1 MNHFT
6 PVDTLDGTLYLR
18 AVSPGDLSNSIHFLE
33 PVTGLE
39 TNGQPMTPP
48 GFDKEYGLFLTIDA
62 TAINNPDNSS
72 VNHYTSLNV
81 TLWADP
87 KNNDGTP
94 SVSENSD
101 PAFSNGMTNDIVLA
115 TGTMVSGSMSFD
127 PTTMLRHAD
136 LVESLT
142 PTLDGTI
149 LLHGS
154 IKPGDLLE
162 EKTTAPPET
171 FNAYPQSNGGLIT
184 TVSGGTVQITLS
196 DPNGDPDT
204 FQLPN
209 LPSDF
214 FQHSVLKFI
223 HHRG

>member
-18 AVSPGDLSNSIHFLE
+18 SVIQPDLSNSVHFLE
-33 PVTGLE
+33 PVTGFE
-39 TNGQPMTPP
+39 SNGHPITPP
-48 GFDKEYGLFLTIDA
+48 GFDKGYGLFLTIDA
-62 TAINNPDNSS
+62 TAINNPNGT
-72 VNHYTSLNV
+72 VNHYTGIDV

-94 SVSENSD
+94 SVSETSD
-101 PAFSNGMTNDIVLA
+101 PAFSNGMTNDIKLA

-142 PTLDGTI
+142 PTPAGKI

-171 FNAYPQSNGGLIT
+171 FNAYPQSDGGLIT

-196 DPNGDPDT
+196 DPGGTPDT
-204 FQLPN
+204 FLLPN

-214 FQHSVLKFI
+214 FQHSVPNFL